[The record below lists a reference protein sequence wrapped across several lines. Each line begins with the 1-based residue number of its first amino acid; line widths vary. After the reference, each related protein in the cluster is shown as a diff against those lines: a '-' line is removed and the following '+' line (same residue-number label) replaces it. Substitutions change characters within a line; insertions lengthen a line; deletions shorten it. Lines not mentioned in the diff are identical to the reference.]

1 MQTAPQAPQTQDRH
15 DSPFYGNPTGT
26 GDEARRQD
34 RRHPGR
40 GWSHKQL
47 AGPLLLIGL
56 GALFLLEQVFGFG
69 WLVLPVLAASFL
81 TLGIATRQAGWLIPG
96 GILGGLSLGI
106 ALTDGPFRVAGAGS
120 EARGGLFLLAF
131 ALGWAS
137 ISLLSKLFTREPQT
151 WALIPGGIMALIGL
165 AVLADQPGLQVLRVL
180 GTLWPVG
187 LIAAGVYLLYRSRNR
202 PA

>member
-1 MQTAPQAPQTQDRH
+1 MQTAPQAPQTKDRH
-15 DSPFYGNPTGT
+15 DSPFYGDPTGT
-26 GDEARRQD
+26 GDEPRRQD
-34 RRHPGR
+34 RRHPGP
-40 GWSHKQL
+40 GWDHKQL

-56 GALFLLEQVFGFG
+56 GALFLLEQVFNFG

-81 TLGIATRQAGWLIPG
+81 TLGLATRQAGWLIPG

-137 ISLLSKLFTREPQT
+137 IYLLSKLFTREPQT

-180 GTLWPVG
+180 GALWPVA
-187 LIAAGVYLLYRSRNR
+187 LIVVGVYLLYRGRNR